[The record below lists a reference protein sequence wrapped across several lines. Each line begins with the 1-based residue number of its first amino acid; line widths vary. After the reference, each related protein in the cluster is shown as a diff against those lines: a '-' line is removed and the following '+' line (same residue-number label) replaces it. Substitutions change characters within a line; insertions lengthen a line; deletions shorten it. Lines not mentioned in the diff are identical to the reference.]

1 MDQANDDVAMAQ
13 AVALGER
20 GRETSAPNPWV
31 GCVVVRDGRVVGEG
45 YHRRAGEPH
54 AEAHALGQ
62 AGDLARGATAY
73 VTLEPCAHHGRTPP
87 CVDTL
92 LSAGIARVVVGV
104 LDPDR
109 QVSGRGVAGLR
120 AAGVDV
126 QVGVGAAAVC
136 ESLAPYLHQRQTGR
150 AYAVL
155 KAAISLDGRTAAAD
169 GSSQWISG
177 PAARADAHALR
188 ARSQAVLVGS
198 GTALADR
205 PRLTVR
211 DASRQPDRQ
220 PLRVL
225 LDARGVVPASGPL
238 FDLSLAPTLVLTS
251 EVADRAAVRAW
262 CAAGAE
268 VEILPLACD
277 RGGVDLSS
285 ALHALG
291 RRGVLQVL
299 VEGGARV
306 HAGFARARL
315 VDRLVLYMGPRTLGA
330 EGRPLL
336 AGPGPRSLAD
346 ADHWQL
352 LDVRRVGQDVRLEY
366 APLNHQQEGV
376 GVGCA
381 G

>member
-1 MDQANDDVAMAQ
+1 MTQ

-31 GCVVVRDGRVVGEG
+31 GCVVVREGRVIGEG
-45 YHRRAGEPH
+45 YHRRAGEAH
-54 AEAHALGQ
+54 AEAHALCQ

-73 VTLEPCAHHGRTPP
+73 VTLEPCAHYGRTPP
-87 CVDTL
+87 CVEAL
-92 LSAGIARVVVGV
+92 LRAGVARVVIGV
-104 LDPDR
+104 LDPD
-109 QVSGRGVAGLR
+109 QHVSGRGVADLR
-120 AAGVDV
+120 AAGVEVDIGIGE
-126 QVGVGAAAVC
+126 QVVA
-136 ESLAPYLHQRQTGR
+136 ESLAPYLHQRRTGR

-177 PAARADAHALR
+177 PAARADAHSLR
-188 ARSQAVLVGS
+188 ARSQAILVGS

-205 PRLTVR
+205 PSLTVR
-211 DASRQPDRQ
+211 DAETQPERQ

-225 LDARGVVPASGPL
+225 LDASGRVPANGPL
-238 FDLSLAPTLVLTS
+238 FDQDLAPTLVMTS
-251 EVADRAAVRAW
+251 ETADRSAVRAW
-262 CAAGAE
+262 CTAGAN
-268 VEILPLACD
+268 VEILPRAAD
-277 RGGVDLSS
+277 GPGVDLTR
-285 ALHALG
+285 ALESLG

-306 HAGFARARL
+306 HAAFTRARL

-346 ADHWQL
+346 ADRWRL
-352 LDVRRVGQDVRLEY
+352 VDVRRVGEDVRLEY
-366 APLNHQQEGV
+366 APLACSGRR
-376 GVGCA
+376 G
-381 G
+381 

>member
-1 MDQANDDVAMAQ
+1 MAQ

-31 GCVVVRDGRVVGEG
+31 GCVVVRDGCVVGEG

-54 AEAHALGQ
+54 AEAHALAQ
-62 AGDLARGATAY
+62 AGERARGATAY

-87 CVDTL
+87 CVDAL
-92 LSAGIARVVVGV
+92 LRAGVQRVVVGV

-109 QVSGRGVAGLR
+109 QVSGRGVADLR
-120 AAGVDV
+120 AAGVLVD
-126 QVGVGAAAVC
+126 VGVGAAAVR
-136 ESLAPYLHQRQTGR
+136 ESLAAYLHQRRTGC

-177 PAARADAHALR
+177 PAARADAHGLR
-188 ARSQAVLVGS
+188 ARSQAILVGS
-198 GTALADR
+198 GTALADQ

-211 DASRQPDRQ
+211 DGCARQQ
-220 PLRVL
+220 PLRVV
-225 LDARGVVPASGPL
+225 LDARGSVPASGPL
-238 FDLSLAPTLVLTS
+238 FDQALAPTLVLTS

-262 CAAGAE
+262 CAAGADVE
-268 VEILPLACD
+268 VLPRAGD
-277 RGGVDLSS
+277 GEGVDLPS
-285 ALHALG
+285 ALRTLG
-291 RRGVLQVL
+291 QRGVLQVL

-306 HAGFARARL
+306 HAGFARAGL

-336 AGPGPRSLAD
+336 AGPGPRSIAD
-346 ADHWQL
+346 AACWRL
-352 LDVRRVGQDVRLEY
+352 LDVRRVGEQDVRLEY
-366 APLNHQQEGV
+366 APRHTCVEEEV
-376 GVGCA
+376 G
-381 G
+381 